1 LIFLSKKELNTAV
14 LAEDSYKIKGA
25 YVGDTGKKVDFTIEI
40 LKIDE
45 QTCCAQFNKKSGDA
59 VEFYRIVNEYYKV
72 PINKLLEKVG
82 NVKNWF
88 QLRNVWKKYCC
99 LHININYKVD

>member
-45 QTCCAQFNKKSGDA
+45 QTCCA
-59 VEFYRIVNEYYKV
+59 
-72 PINKLLEKVG
+72 
-82 NVKNWF
+82 
-88 QLRNVWKKYCC
+88 
-99 LHININYKVD
+99 